1 MSSPIKNESS
11 PYNSQ
16 YQQHV
21 FQKPASPATKTIA
34 KLIKTEEVVTSLS
47 PNVPSP
53 SVQSVKPQPN
63 EYESDFNDA
72 ISMVGIDLVAEKKLL
87 SASNSTTT
95 SKMTN
100 LDQIKCKD
108 EKFLNNLILHKK
120 FLESG
125 KSSEY
130 SSSQKAYKG
139 FN

>member
-1 MSSPIKNESS
+1 M
-11 PYNSQ
+11 
-16 YQQHV
+16 